1 MESKVALV
9 VTGSYCELLTCIVVM
24 PVVGGVKGTK
34 VRLSLEVPPLIFNV
48 YQRRRFV
55 CFVCVRW
62 GVKGNLKLLRLSLNV
77 PPPIR
82 LRVSTSYF
90 RGGENE
96 CKSTLF
102 VTGTSSNLLT
112 CIKVFFLFYI
122 YIVR

>member
-1 MESKVALV
+1 
-9 VTGSYCELLTCIVVM
+9 M

-34 VRLSLEVPPLIFNV
+34 MRLLLEVPPLIFNV

-90 RGGENE
+90 RGGANE

-102 VTGTSSNLLT
+102 VSLRWKTYGMYWLCMLSLKIHSGIAPECQTVL
-112 CIKVFFLFYI
+112 I
-122 YIVR
+122 